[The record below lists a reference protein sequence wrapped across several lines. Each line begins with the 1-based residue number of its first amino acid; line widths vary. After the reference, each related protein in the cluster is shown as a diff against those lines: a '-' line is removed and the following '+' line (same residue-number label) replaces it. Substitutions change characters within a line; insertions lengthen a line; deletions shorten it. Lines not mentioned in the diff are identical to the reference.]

1 MSNPRFQLLSKILLG
16 SALLMVLLGLYFL
29 LAKQNVVVGSVLLLV
44 AVSDVVLALVFARKT
59 T

>member
-29 LAKQNVVVGSVLLLV
+29 LARQNVVIGSVLLVV

>member
-16 SALLMVLLGLYFL
+16 SALLMALLGLYMLF
-29 LAKQNVVVGSVLLLV
+29 AKANVVAGSVLLLV